1 MRRATGKST
10 TLTRIAWI
18 SIHAL
23 LAESDSAK
31 STPEEAKRYFYP
43 RSPCGERLRNSPA
56 LLGNTQ
62 FLSTL
67 SLRRA
72 TEKAPYR
79 VAETQISIHALLAE
93 SDTRVKIT
101 CNFKDTFLST
111 LSLRRATM
119 THPLLC
125 NAKPAF
131 LSTLS
136 LRRATCYSLRHSAQ
150 DRHFYPRSPCGE
162 RRYLGAGESG
172 HVRYFYPRSPC
183 GERRRHG
190 RRLGAC
196 ICISIHAL
204 LAESDHTVQ
213 IVVIVVNALFLSTL
227 SLRRATI
234 KKGRAR
240 RPGQNFYPRSP
251 CGERLTEAQSEAVT
265 TLISIHALLAESD
278 QSRAVSHQTERNFYP
293 RSPCGERQRA
303 NSFPHAP
310 PKISI
315 HALLAESD

>member
-1 MRRATGKST
+1 MRRATRQNQHQRKRKG
-10 TLTRIAWI
+10 I

-23 LAESDSAK
+23 LAESDLEILLHCLAI
-31 STPEEAKRYFYP
+31 RNFYP
-43 RSPCGERLRNSPA
+43 RSPCGERLRKR
-56 LLGNTQ
+56 LIE
-62 FLSTL
+62 
-67 SLRRA
+67 LR
-72 TEKAPYR
+72 K
-79 VAETQISIHALLAE
+79 
-93 SDTRVKIT
+93 
-101 CNFKDTFLST
+101 
-111 LSLRRATM
+111 LR
-119 THPLLC
+119 
-125 NAKPAF
+125 F